1 MPKIDRELPIRA
13 KFRTE
18 SDEPNFEKSKID
30 PEDPNRIKLR
40 IEREEPNWAK
50 SKTDTVLPI

>member
-1 MPKIDRELPIRA
+1 MPKIERELPILA

-18 SDEPNFEKSKID
+18 RDEPNFEKSKID